1 MADGDGPSATVE
13 KIMSITRAEFEAG
26 LRRLT
31 GTPPHSND
39 RGDYVVAG
47 VGAERQTVCCSFEPL
62 PDAVLGGL
70 VKLPRVRVKL
80 QLAALSSEARAAF
93 VALFE
98 RTFQRGGG

>member
-1 MADGDGPSATVE
+1 MADAGGPSETVE

-26 LRRLT
+26 LNRLAE
-31 GTPPHSND
+31 TPPRTNA
-39 RGDYVVAG
+39 RGDYVLLE
-47 VGAERQTVCCSFEPL
+47 VGTGQQTVSCSFEPL

-80 QLAALSSEARAAF
+80 QLAALSGKARAEF
-93 VALFE
+93 VARFE